1 MGGLDTLLQ
10 QKKIDYPRILNAL
23 LQNLLPTID
32 KGISPQFFT
41 GKMET
46 FLTCRA
52 VADHLM
58 KINLLD
64 ERDGKFFEE
73 LALRAIYKTL
83 SAGMTFADARLLI
96 NEMYN
101 ILPLNY
107 PVVNDIRLGCMRII
121 SEMINTLRLND
132 TDAVIG
138 PKMWLAIV
146 ELENILNLLKT
157 FDDYNH
163 K

>member
-1 MGGLDTLLQ
+1 MQ

-23 LQNLLPTID
+23 LQNLLPTIST
-32 KGISPQFFT
+32 GTPNQFFA

-52 VADHLM
+52 VAEHFT
-58 KINLLD
+58 KIKLLD

-73 LALRAIYKTL
+73 LALRAIHKTL
-83 SAGMTFADARLLI
+83 SSGMTFADARLLI

-107 PVVNDIRLGCMRII
+107 PVVNDIRLGCMRIV
-121 SEMINTLRLND
+121 SEMINALRLND
-132 TDAVIG
+132 TDGVIG

-157 FDDYNH
+157 FDNYKH